1 MGAVAPT
8 LFGAIKLLVN
18 NQTAISEAPSLLTLV
33 PSSTCSGRNQGNFD
47 YLVQMRRR
55 HSLVGNWLGI
65 QMPYATRLL
74 PS

>member
-18 NQTAISEAPSLLTLV
+18 NQTAISEAPNLLTSAA
-33 PSSTCSGRNQGNFD
+33 SSTCSGRNQGNFD
-47 YLVQMRRR
+47 YLVKIRRR